1 MKSSCLQAFLSLS
14 VYKLLAFISLGL
26 KTIVGALIQS
36 VKKLADVMIL
46 TVFCLS
52 VFALIGLQLFM
63 GNLRHKCVRDY
74 TKFNFTNGT
83 LYLDGRMWNTSE
95 EFLSDPG
102 KLFTLLSAF
111 WLFGLTGCFF
121 CISLVWL
128 VFLGVALFVG
138 VFFLLVKSVCE
149 SANAAL
155 CGYLLFIMLMWFQKT

>member
-1 MKSSCLQAFLSLS
+1 MKNSYLLTCFSLS

-74 TKFNFTNGT
+74 TKFNSTNGT

-102 KLFTLLSAF
+102 KLFLTLLSGF
-111 WLFGLTGCFF
+111 WSF
-121 CISLVWL
+121 
-128 VFLGVALFVG
+128 
-138 VFFLLVKSVCE
+138 K
-149 SANAAL
+149 N
-155 CGYLLFIMLMWFQKT
+155 YYY